1 MVLTNNKDLRIVLN
15 EAVDGGWVFAKC
27 KRKSHIKGKHPSG
40 KTVTIGTT
48 PSDHR
53 ALNNIRSYLRI
64 GEEAC
69 T

>member
-1 MVLTNNKDLRIVLN
+1 MVLTNNKDLRIILT
-15 EAVDGGWVFAKC
+15 EAEANGWVFTKG
-27 KRKSHIKGKHPSG
+27 KHKSHIKGKHPSG
-40 KTVTIGTT
+40 KTTTIGTT

-53 ALNNIRSYLRI
+53 ALNNIKSHLRI